1 MRLWGYYAWHTFINT
16 IKKLFTSTA
25 LIIILAIFGFGVIG
39 GLTAVVVEHA
49 VDTKN
54 ATEIETQTQ
63 EAAEDEEEDEKGR
76 KDVTRRGEA
85 GQGAGGSCFGIG
97 LSGDSSLGIVFRH
110 QEGNRDILHGRCQ
123 FPFYCAV

>member
-49 VDTKN
+49 VETKN

-63 EAAEDEEEDEKGR
+63 EA
-76 KDVTRRGEA
+76 
-85 GQGAGGSCFGIG
+85 
-97 LSGDSSLGIVFRH
+97 
-110 QEGNRDILHGRCQ
+110 
-123 FPFYCAV
+123 